1 MLDNINAF
9 ICLDCGKISGPYSK
23 RKMNTMDGRLCDK
36 CHGRLIPVYVGI
48 DMAHGIEM
56 SIDQRRLSSTT

>member
-23 RKMNTMDGRLCDK
+23 RKMNTMDGKLCDK
-36 CHGRLIPVYVGI
+36 CHGKLIPAYVGI
-48 DMAHGIEM
+48 DMAHDVDHSVEQCGLR
-56 SIDQRRLSSTT
+56 SAT